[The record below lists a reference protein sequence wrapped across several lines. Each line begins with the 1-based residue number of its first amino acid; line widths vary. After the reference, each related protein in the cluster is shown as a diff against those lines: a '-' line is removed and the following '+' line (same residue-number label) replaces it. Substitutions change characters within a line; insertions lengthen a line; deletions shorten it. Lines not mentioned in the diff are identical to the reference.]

1 MLDRFTYGK
10 SKVATDLVDM
20 LNTRY
25 TVLDARKVSRSIQS
39 QFQVINSMVN
49 SLQTDWKQLEKVLS
63 MYLQYRKLTK
73 PPHADIDDA
82 LKDRINNIVETK
94 VKCLID
100 LARVNKQPAKECDTV

>member
-1 MLDRFTYGK
+1 MLDKHTYGN

-25 TVLDARKVSRSIQS
+25 HPSVSRKVSRSIQS
-39 QFQVINSMVN
+39 QFKVIGDTYD
-49 SLQTDWKQLEKVLS
+49 SLINIGPPNWNQLEKVLS

-73 PPHADIDDA
+73 PPHADIDDS

-100 LARVNKQPAKECDTV
+100 LARVNKTATL

>member
-1 MLDRFTYGK
+1 MLDKFTYGK

-25 TVLDARKVSRSIQS
+25 SKLDAKKVSRSIQS
-39 QFQVINSMVN
+39 QFKVINDIHSSVLPN
-49 SLQTDWKQLEKVLS
+49 FNQLEKMLS

-73 PPHADIDDA
+73 PPHADIDEA

-100 LARVNKQPAKECDTV
+100 LARVNKTATL